1 MEFEITLLVMMAGVG
16 FVAGFM
22 DAIAGGGGLLSVPA
36 LLFAGLPPV
45 GALATNKMQS
55 VVGAIVA
62 ATTYARKGFVDFKQL
77 GVAIIS
83 TFIGAVIG
91 AFAATRMDADFLLL
105 LVPILLIGVAAYF
118 LLSPRLSDDARAERL
133 SFTLFAPLMGFII
146 GFYDGIFGP
155 GTGSFFT
162 AGFVTL
168 FGFGITRAVGSTK
181 VLNAT
186 SNAAALMFFIFA
198 GEVIWIIGAAMIV
211 GQIGG
216 GYLGAITGMRF
227 GARLI
232 KPLIVII
239 SIAMALRL
247 LWPQLIV
254 LLNGGNGL

>member
-1 MEFEITLLVMMAGVG
+1 MEYELSLLVLMAGVA

-22 DAIAGGGGLLSVPA
+22 DAIAGGGGLISVPA

-55 VVGAIVA
+55 VVGALVA
-62 ATTYARKGFVDFKQL
+62 ATTYARKGYVDFRQL
-77 GVAIIS
+77 GVAIVT
-83 TFIGAVIG
+83 TFIGSMIG
-91 AFAATRMDADFLLL
+91 AFAATQLDTDILLL

-118 LLSPRLSDDARAERL
+118 LFSPRLSDDARAERL
-133 SFTLFAPLMGFII
+133 NFVLFAPLMGFTI

-168 FGFGITRAVGSTK
+168 FGFGVTRAVGSTK

-186 SNAAALMFFIFA
+186 SNAAALMFFIYA
-198 GEVIWIIGAAMIV
+198 GEVVWAVGGAMIIG
-211 GQIGG
+211 QFGG

-232 KPLIVII
+232 KPMIVII
-239 SIAMALRL
+239 STAMAVRL
-247 LWPQLIV
+247 LWPQIIEIFAT
-254 LLNGGNGL
+254 

>member
-1 MEFEITLLVMMAGVG
+1 MEYEISLLVIMAGVA

-22 DAIAGGGGLLSVPA
+22 DAIAGGGGLISVPA

-55 VVGAIVA
+55 VVGAVVA
-62 ATTYARKGFVDFKQL
+62 ATTYARKGYVDFKQL
-77 GVAIIS
+77 GVAIIT
-83 TFIGAVIG
+83 TFVGSMIG
-91 AFAATRMDADFLLL
+91 AFGATQMDTDILLV

-118 LLSPRLSDDARAERL
+118 LFSPRLSDDARAERL
-133 SFTLFAPLMGFII
+133 NFALFAPLMGFTI

-168 FGFGITRAVGSTK
+168 FGFGVTRAVGSTK

-186 SNAAALMFFIFA
+186 SNAAALVFFIYA
-198 GEVIWIIGAAMIV
+198 GEVVWAVGGAMIV
-211 GQIGG
+211 GQFGG

-227 GARLI
+227 GAKII
-232 KPLIVII
+232 KPMIVII
-239 SIAMALRL
+239 STAMAVRL
-247 LWPQLIV
+247 LWPQIIEIFAT
-254 LLNGGNGL
+254 

>member
-1 MEFEITLLVMMAGVG
+1 MEFELTLLVMMAIVA
-16 FVAGFM
+16 FAAGFM
-22 DAIAGGGGLLSVPA
+22 DAIAGGGGLLSLPA

-45 GALATNKMQS
+45 AALATNKMQS
-55 VVGAIVA
+55 VVGALVA
-62 ATTYARKGFVDFKQL
+62 ATTYARKGYVDFRQL
-77 GVAIIS
+77 GFAIVT
-83 TFIGAVIG
+83 TFIGSVIG
-91 AFAATRMDADFLLL
+91 AFSATQLNTDILLL

-118 LLSPRLSDDARAERL
+118 LFSPRLSDEARADRL
-133 SFTLFAPLMGFII
+133 NFALFGPLMGFTI

-168 FGFGITRAVGSTK
+168 FGFGLTRAVGSTK

-186 SNAAALMFFIFA
+186 SNAAALIFFIYA
-198 GEVIWIIGAAMIV
+198 GEVVWAVGGAMII

-232 KPLIVII
+232 KPMIVVI
-239 SIAMALRL
+239 STAMAVRL
-247 LWPQLIV
+247 LWPQIIEMFAT
-254 LLNGGNGL
+254 